1 MDTDEM
7 MQAVMSAIDEMVPK
21 TELLVTK
28 ILITI
33 EGYSASRTPSET
45 SNLINS
51 QYRQVEIGVTSV
63 NGRIWNGAE
72 YAAFVHEAEG
82 KLAGLPR
89 PSGLGEY
96 WGPTGEPRFM
106 AKGIDDMVNQDLETL
121 IQINLGV

>member
-1 MDTDEM
+1 MDTDAM
-7 MQAVMSAIDEMVPK
+7 MQALMSAIDEMVPK
-21 TELLVTK
+21 TETLVTQ
-28 ILITI
+28 ILIAI
-33 EGYSASRTPSET
+33 EGYSLSRIPIET

-51 QYRQVEIGVTSV
+51 QYRHVEIGVTSV

-72 YAAFVHEAEG
+72 YAVYVHEAEG

-106 AKGIDDMVNQDLETL
+106 AKGIDDMVNQDLEAL
-121 IQINLGV
+121 IQINLRV